1 MLNSRRKQ
9 LCYGMTLLSRIIVET
24 IAVRN
29 WQRSFSLK
37 ISDGQISQVIVSA
50 E

>member
-1 MLNSRRKQ
+1 VNDNNNKPKDADSKRFR
-9 LCYGMTLLSRIIVET
+9 
-24 IAVRN
+24 
-29 WQRSFSLK
+29 QRSFSLK